1 MNALLSLYHVIT
13 KKATDTE
20 KDVPFFLLHENGC
33 VIDKK
38 PYIRLLGIDKL
49 LTAIIENT
57 LIIAYRNTI

>member
-1 MNALLSLYHVIT
+1 MLCFHYIMLLQ
-13 KKATDTE
+13 KKQQTRR
-20 KDVPFFLLHENGC
+20 KMCLFYLLHENGC
-33 VIDKK
+33 VVDKK